1 MKHRIKKFIKWTIDL
16 VKSFWSVR
24 GMISLGISF
33 MLFYGWLLVFIV
45 IGIISGNAW
54 FYGVGI
60 GGVVFWAG
68 PFTPFFPIM
77 LGVATFLR
85 KVVFRDNKSACE
97 NKDSECDRV
106 I

>member
-1 MKHRIKKFIKWTIDL
+1 MKKMKKRVKKFIKWTVDL
-16 VKSFWSVR
+16 VKSFWSIR

-60 GGVVFWAG
+60 GGVVFWLG
-68 PFTPFFPIM
+68 PGTPLIPLI
-77 LGVATFLR
+77 LGFATFLR
-85 KVVFRDNKSACE
+85 KIVFREKKNVEE
-97 NKDSECDRV
+97 NLER
-106 I
+106 